1 MYLERYLSKIPRSS
15 GWASDE
21 QFFSGLC
28 RQDTLSRTAR
38 SGIPLY
44 SKDGVMYLD
53 GGDECRHTLIV
64 GSTGSGKT
72 RRVLM
77 PGVLSTIS
85 AAERSMVVFDVKGEI
100 SALTQAEAKAR
111 GYNTAV
117 INFRDPSL
125 SDCWNPFSI
134 ANYLHAHGQEDAACA
149 QIDDIAALLCAEDAR
164 NNDPFWR
171 NNAAALFKSLSDIL
185 WHLGRDVT
193 IEGILNLRTKIP
205 VDDSCELF
213 RISQSMPKS
222 SMGYCGMLPVIAAPR
237 GTRGSILATLD
248 SYMRPFTSRPDL
260 TKMLS
265 GKKGIDFGSL
275 GEKRTVV
282 YVITPDERAT
292 LGGLQCLML
301 SQMNQLL
308 TSVAIENGGTL
319 PVRTEFFV
327 DELCNITPGIP
338 GLATSLAVSR
348 SRGMR
353 YTLVIQNWA
362 QLNSVYGADAET
374 IASNC
379 GNWIALY
386 SARDEVMRE
395 KISRLCG
402 ESCLSEP
409 LITASQF
416 ARLPIGQALVLRER
430 CQPYI
435 TLLDDLSELSIPG
448 LSLNTLTHRAA

>member
-1 MYLERYLSKIPRSS
+1 MYLERYLSKVPRSS
-15 GWASDE
+15 GWASDA
-21 QFFSGLC
+21 QFFEGLC
-28 RQDTLSRTAR
+28 RQDPLSRTVF
-38 SGIPLY
+38 SGIPLF
-44 SKDGVMYLD
+44 SHGGVMYLD

-72 RRVLM
+72 RRVLL
-77 PGVLSTIS
+77 PGVLSTI
-85 AAERSMVVFDVKGEI
+85 AAARRSMVVFDVKGDLSI
-100 SALTQAEAKAR
+100 ITADEARAR
-111 GYNTAV
+111 GYRICV

-134 ANYLHAHGQEDAACA
+134 ANYLHSHGQEDAACA

-164 NNDPFWR
+164 SNDPFWR
-171 NNAAALFKSLSDIL
+171 NNAVALFKALCDIL
-185 WHLGRDVT
+185 WAMKKDVT
-193 IEGILNLRTKIP
+193 IEGILSLRAKIP
-205 VDDSCELF
+205 VDEDCNLF
-213 RISQSMPKS
+213 RLSQSMPKN
-222 SMGYCGMLPVIAAPR
+222 SMGYTGMLPVIAAPR

-265 GKKGIDFGSL
+265 GKGGIDFGTL
-275 GEKRTVV
+275 GEKPTVL

-308 TSVAIENGGTL
+308 TSVAVEHDGML
-319 PVRTEFFV
+319 PVRVEFFV

-402 ESCLSEP
+402 ENCLSEP
-409 LITASQF
+409 MITPSQF

-435 TLLDDLSELSIPG
+435 TLLDDLSEISIPG
-448 LSLNTLTHRAA
+448 LKMNTLTNKAA